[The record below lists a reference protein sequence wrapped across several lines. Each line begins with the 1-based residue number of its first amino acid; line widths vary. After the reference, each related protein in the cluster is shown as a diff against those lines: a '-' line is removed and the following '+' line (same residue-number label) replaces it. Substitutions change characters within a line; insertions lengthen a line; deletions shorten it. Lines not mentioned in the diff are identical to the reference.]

1 MNTALSADKAPT
13 KLAYRDDINGFL
25 DWLIGYCPEDGV
37 YEDIK
42 ETLTSGSPDSS
53 FYAELVAD
61 YNGDHVAALEKAM
74 RRRATLTYDGS
85 EFATTADLVE
95 FLFERDASISP
106 VEYTSAVITDEGVES
121 YAYFTHADTCH
132 TLTQI
137 SAPRFCLTRP
147 VGADSSSYHVPAPT
161 VPSFRDDLVGGMKAL
176 VFWLETT
183 GGVDFAAEIAESLD
197 PSSPTTFDYVL
208 TPTFTAA
215 DIDAVAEI
223 IRRYRATREQTGD
236 PETSFEAVSDDLVSF
251 VAPVIT
257 TPGVVSTRFVTDPAA
272 R

>member
-25 DWLIGYCPEDGV
+25 DWLVGYCPEDGV

-42 ETLTSGSPDSS
+42 ETLTSGAPESS
-53 FYAELVAD
+53 FFAELVAD

-74 RRRATLTYDGS
+74 QRRATLADDGD
-85 EFATTADLVE
+85 EFATSTDLVE
-95 FLFERDASISP
+95 FLFEREASISP

-121 YAYFTHADTCH
+121 YAYFTHPDTCH
-132 TLTQI
+132 VLTQI
-137 SAPRFCLTRP
+137 SAPRFCSARRF
-147 VGADSSSYHVPAPT
+147 GGSSYHVPAPT
-161 VPSFRDDLVGGMKAL
+161 VPSFRDDLVGTMRGL
-176 VFWLETT
+176 LFWLEIV
-183 GGVDFAAEIAESLD
+183 GAVDFAAEIAESLD

-208 TPTFTAA
+208 APSFTAA
-215 DIDAVAEI
+215 DIDAVTEI
-223 IRRYRATREQTGD
+223 IRRYRTLSEQTGG
-236 PETSFEAVSDDLVSF
+236 ELEKVFEAMSDDLAAFAV
-251 VAPVIT
+251 PVIT